1 MIAQV
6 TNHDATLFQGVG
18 CYTRQ
23 PRQMLYSIVSSDD
36 LKLVCNRI
44 REIDPKAFVNIQRT
58 EMLNGRFY
66 QRPND

>member
-1 MIAQV
+1 
-6 TNHDATLFQGVG
+6 
-18 CYTRQ
+18 
-23 PRQMLYSIVSSDD
+23 MLYSIVSSDD